1 MTAVNRHSQ
10 PNPKRSG
17 VFISYARS
25 DGSEFAHRL
34 RQQLEQ
40 QNIRLWQD
48 RVGMEGGRDWW
59 LQITETL
66 DNVSF
71 LLLVVTPNALKSDI
85 VRKEWRYARQQ
96 GVCVYPIQGSPDIDY
111 NSMPRWM
118 RDAAFYDLG
127 SVEDDL
133 SPEWPKF
140 LNDLNKTPD
149 LRRVPFM
156 VEDLGVFIERPG
168 QFERL
173 IKLLLD
179 EKREEPNAITAALQG
194 AGGYGKTTLAKAL
207 CHDERILDAFDDGIL
222 WVTLGENPGDR
233 KSVRSSWA
241 GETGAPGE
249 NSPKT
254 PCGDMADGTGDRVIP
269 IFGGNAGAREA
280 IAP

>member
-1 MTAVNRHSQ
+1 MTSSYHHHLSSSQ
-10 PNPKRSG
+10 KRSG

-40 QNIRLWQD
+40 QNIKLWQD

-59 LQITETL
+59 LQITEAL

-96 GVCVYPIQGSPDIDY
+96 GVCVYPIKGSPDVDY

-127 SVEDDL
+127 SLENGDL

-156 VEDLGVFIERPG
+156 VEDLPANFVHRSREFD
-168 QFERL
+168 QL
-173 IKLLLD
+173 IALLLD
-179 EKREEPNAITAALQG
+179 RTREEPVAITAALRG
-194 AGGYGKTTLAKAL
+194 AGGYGKTTIAKSL
-207 CHDERILDAFDDGIL
+207 CHNEQVQDAFDDGI
-222 WVTLGENPGDR
+222 
-233 KSVRSSWA
+233 
-241 GETGAPGE
+241 
-249 NSPKT
+249 
-254 PCGDMADGTGDRVIP
+254 
-269 IFGGNAGAREA
+269 
-280 IAP
+280 